1 MVSRIY
7 GKRLNEYIK
16 LFDAELVDLERI
28 NKAALLFESRDII
41 PIIERFG
48 EKKVETKGLSN
59 THLKNSNGIKPGYK
73 RATALICP
81 GSGNWFTHSQGV

>member
-1 MVSRIY
+1 MIASNLVSRIY

-41 PIIERFG
+41 PIIERFR
-48 EKKVETKGLSN
+48 EKKVETKRLEQ
-59 THLKNSNGIKPGYK
+59 HLP
-73 RATALICP
+73 
-81 GSGNWFTHSQGV
+81 